1 MKLVNQVPS
10 EDSTQANATHGDLVV
25 SKPITINRGRW
36 LFWGGMAVFAVA
48 TALISFWVMS
58 HDTIPKMAGLQ
69 DQLTQAKPYFLAW
82 RIALMSVLLG
92 FYPVWVNKVADWLR
106 FEPWQRQFALSQRW
120 HMAALV
126 ILVEILLPQNG
137 LATFLHWLFQQ

>member
-1 MKLVNQVPS
+1 MKPTHQKPS
-10 EDSTQANATHGDLVV
+10 VV
-25 SKPITINRGRW
+25 VRHPERHSINPITVQRGRW

-48 TALISFWVMS
+48 TALISLWVLS
-58 HDTIPKMAGLQ
+58 HNTMPKMAGLQ
-69 DQLTQAKPYFLAW
+69 EQLTRAKPYFLAW

>member
-1 MKLVNQVPS
+1 MKPTDQKPAEPTKPS
-10 EDSTQANATHGDLVV
+10 EKHSIN
-25 SKPITINRGRW
+25 PITVQRGRW

-48 TALISFWVMS
+48 TALISLWVMS
-58 HDTIPKMAGLQ
+58 HDTMPKMLSLQ
-69 DQLTQAKPYFLAW
+69 EQLEKAKPVFLAW

-92 FYPVWVNKVADWLR
+92 FYPVWVNKVGDWLH
-106 FEPWQRQFALSQRW
+106 FEPWQREFALSQRW

-126 ILVEILLPQNG
+126 ILVEILLPQHG

>member
-1 MKLVNQVPS
+1 MKPTHQKPS
-10 EDSTQANATHGDLVV
+10 VV
-25 SKPITINRGRW
+25 VRHPERHSINPITVQRGRW

-48 TALISFWVMS
+48 TALISLWVLS
-58 HDTIPKMAGLQ
+58 HNTMPKMAGLQ
-69 DQLTQAKPYFLAW
+69 EQLTRAKPYFLVW

-92 FYPVWVNKVADWLR
+92 FYPVWVNKVADWLH

-126 ILVEILLPQNG
+126 ILVEILLPQHG

>member
-1 MKLVNQVPS
+1 MKPTYQKPAEPTKHS
-10 EDSTQANATHGDLVV
+10 EKHSIN
-25 SKPITINRGRW
+25 PITVQRGRW
-36 LFWGGMAVFAVA
+36 LFWGVMGVFAVV

-58 HDTIPKMAGLQ
+58 YDTMPKMLSLQ
-69 DQLTQAKPYFLAW
+69 AQLEKAKPYFLVW

-92 FYPVWVNKVADWLR
+92 CYPVWVNKVGDWLH
-106 FEPWQRQFALSQRW
+106 FHPLQRQFALSQRW